1 MKRLLKGMAIGS
13 IIGAIISLFNRET
26 RHELKGTID
35 KTKIYI
41 ENPTL
46 IKEKAIYLKQN
57 ATEIVE
63 DINEVIG
70 LVEAAKT
77 QAQSS
82 YKKVKETKEGLR
94 QS

>member
-13 IIGAIISLFNRET
+13 LIGAIISLFNRET
-26 RHELKGTID
+26 RNELKETVD

-46 IKEKAIYLKQN
+46 IKEKAISLKQN
-57 ATEIVE
+57 AEEIVE
-63 DINEVIG
+63 DITEVAS
-70 LVEAAKT
+70 LVEAVKM

-82 YKKVKETKEGLR
+82 YEKVKETKEG
-94 QS
+94 

>member
-13 IIGAIISLFNRET
+13 LIGAIISLFNRET
-26 RHELKGTID
+26 RNELKETVD

-46 IKEKAIYLKQN
+46 IKEKAISLKQN
-57 ATEIVE
+57 AEEIVE
-63 DINEVIG
+63 DITEVAS
-70 LVEAAKT
+70 LVEAVKT

-82 YKKVKETKEGLR
+82 YEKVKETKEG
-94 QS
+94 

>member
-13 IIGAIISLFNRET
+13 LIGAIISLFNRET
-26 RHELKGTID
+26 RNELKETVD

-46 IKEKAIYLKQN
+46 IKEKAISLKQN
-57 ATEIVE
+57 AEEIVE
-63 DINEVIG
+63 DITEVAS
-70 LVEAAKT
+70 LVEAVKT

-82 YKKVKETKEGLR
+82 YKKVKETKEG
-94 QS
+94 